1 MPAAITPIIAWNDNA
16 RPLIINAKVDAILN
30 PTDTILWEHE
40 FVRQLTPDP
49 YGNGYEVAWDG
60 VNPGCNYGTQ
70 YLYDGLW
77 QFTAMTGT
85 VDAGDYRIEI
95 INQANSELLGT
106 LTAIGQPVEI
116 TIPPNEYVYIDMRQS
131 GSQAVA
137 TVEFKRVAYWNTNGT
152 PSIVSTAG
160 NQLTVRCDNMPNPGV
175 LTARAKVYDGND
187 FLVATSDDLTL
198 TIADSSSGG
207 GGS

>member
-1 MPAAITPIIAWNDNA
+1 MPTPIIDWNDNA

-40 FVRQLTPDP
+40 FVRELTPDQ

-95 INQANSELLGT
+95 IRQANSELLGT

-116 TIPPNEYVYIDMRQS
+116 TIPLNEYVYIDMLQS

-137 TVEFKRVAYWNTNGT
+137 TVEFKRVAYWNTSGT
-152 PSIVSTAG
+152 LPIVSTAG
-160 NQLTVRCDNMPNPGV
+160 NQLTVRCDYSPNQGV

>member
-1 MPAAITPIIAWNDNA
+1 MPTPIIDWNDNA

-40 FVRQLTPDP
+40 FVRELTPDQ

-95 INQANSELLGT
+95 IRQANSELLGT

-116 TIPPNEYVYIDMRQS
+116 TIPLNEYVYIDMLQS

-137 TVEFKRVAYWNTNGT
+137 TVEFKRVAYWNTSGT
-152 PSIVSTAG
+152 LPIVSTAG
-160 NQLTVRCDNMPNPGV
+160 NQLTVRCDYRPNQGV